1 MDRPTFSPFW
11 HRVRAMKPR
20 LRPHVQ
26 ITRQHYRGRRWHVVH
41 DPATN
46 QFYRLNPIA
55 HEFIGLLDGHR
66 SVEDVWKVSL
76 ERHADSAPTQNE
88 VIQLLSQMYQ
98 SNLLSGDVPPETEQL
113 LQRGQRRLKQKVI
126 QQAVGVMYFRIRLF
140 NPDAILTWIE
150 PILRPALN
158 RWGFLA
164 WLALVLFVGSQLLP
178 HWDRLASGVE
188 GAIAPSNWG
197 WMFAMF
203 VLAKAW
209 HETGHGVI
217 TKRFGGQV
225 PEFGVMLL
233 VLLPAPY
240 VDASAAWAF
249 ESKWK
254 RIAVGAGGMLFELFL
269 ASIAS
274 LVWLNT
280 PDGQLIHQLA
290 YNLMLTA
297 GVSTVLF
304 NANPLMKF
312 DGYYML
318 SDMLEIPNLMQR
330 SQQMLHY
337 LAKVHLYRLK
347 NEMPPTT
354 QPGERF
360 TLIAYGIGAMVY
372 RLFLFLSITMY
383 VLGMLF
389 ALGVL
394 LAIWTGVMWF
404 VLPLGKFVH
413 WLASHQSLAEH
424 RARAVLTTVAL
435 ASVLLV
441 AVGAIPMPD
450 RRRASGVVVSLT
462 DPGVFCR
469 ADGFITAAHVQPG
482 QWVHAGD
489 PIVTLE
495 NPEYHSRLELQEATL
510 RENQILL
517 RRATQQ
523 SPAQADVVRQRLD
536 ALAQQG
542 DYLRQRLERLVV
554 RAPHD
559 GFVVGMDPS
568 TLIGAYAQEGQALCQ
583 IVDTTNLRV
592 VANLA
597 QDEAAW
603 HFDIGR
609 ENYDIQMRVFSDPFR
624 VWKGADTLVMP
635 AGQYQLRHPALG
647 FAAGGTVQT
656 DPQDNTGTRTVR
668 PLFVMEVAPEIATD
682 EQREAW
688 AAVPGQRVALRFTLP
703 DSPLLF
709 QWIDRLHKLIQG
721 RPQV

>member
-1 MDRPTFSPFW
+1 MR
-11 HRVRAMKPR
+11 PR

-55 HEFIGLLDGHR
+55 HEFIGLLDGKR

-76 ERHADSAPTQNE
+76 DRHGDSAPTQNE

-113 LQRGQRRLKQKVI
+113 LQRGKRRLKQKVI
-126 QQAVGVMYFRIRLF
+126 QQAVGLMYLRIRLF
-140 NPDAILTWIE
+140 NPDGILAWIE
-150 PILRPALN
+150 PILRPVLN

-164 WLALVLFVGSQLLP
+164 WLALVVFVGSQLLP
-178 HWDRLASGVE
+178 HWERLSGGFE

-203 VLAKAW
+203 VLAKAV

-225 PEFGVMLL
+225 PEFGAMLL
-233 VLLPAPY
+233 VMLPAPY

-249 ESKWK
+249 ENKWR

-280 PDGQLIHQLA
+280 PDGQLVHQLA

-318 SDMLEIPNLMQR
+318 SDLLEIPNLMQR
-330 SQQMLHY
+330 SQQMLQH
-337 LAKVHLYRLK
+337 LAKVWIYRLK
-347 NEMPPTT
+347 NETPPTT

-360 TLIAYGIGAMVY
+360 TLIVYGIGAMVY
-372 RLFLFLSITMY
+372 RLFLFVSITMY
-383 VLGMLF
+383 VLGLLF
-389 ALGVL
+389 ALGVV

-413 WLASHQSLAEH
+413 WLASNQSLAEH
-424 RARAVLTTVAL
+424 RTRAVLTSLAL
-435 ASVLLV
+435 ACGLLL

-469 ADGFITAAHVQPG
+469 ADGVIVAAHVRPG
-482 QWVHAGD
+482 DWVHEGD
-489 PIVTLE
+489 AIVTLE
-495 NPEYHSRLELQEATL
+495 NPEYASRLELQRATIHESEVL
-510 RENQILL
+510 E

-523 SPAQADVVRQRLD
+523 DAAQAEVVRERLVALRKQAEYLEQRI
-536 ALAQQG
+536 G
-542 DYLRQRLERLVV
+542 RLVV

-559 GFVVGMDPS
+559 GFVVGLDPS
-568 TLIGAYAQEGQALCQ
+568 TIVGAYAQEGQAVCQ

-597 QDEAAW
+597 QAEAAW
-603 HFDIGR
+603 HFDLGR
-609 ENYDIQMRVFSDPFR
+609 AGYEIEMRVYSDPFR
-624 VWKGADTLVMP
+624 VWKGGETLVLP
-635 AGQYQLRHPALG
+635 AGQYELRHPALG
-647 FAAGGTVQT
+647 FSGGGTVQT
-656 DPQDNTGTRTVR
+656 DPKDQTGIRTTR
-668 PLFVMEVAPEIATD
+668 PQFVMEVTPAMESE
-682 EQREAW
+682 EQRAAW
-688 AAVPGQRVALRFTLP
+688 AGVPGQRVALRFSLP
-703 DSPLLF
+703 RSPLLV